1 MKEKKMN
8 FKDEFYGFYR
18 NDLSIDSITKE
29 NTIIVFDTN
38 SLLNVFRFTP
48 EAAKKYFETI
58 EKVQDFIYIPYLVA
72 LEFHFHKSETLLLS
86 KVNVE
91 KFKSRFNKNW
101 NKIKSEAAKT
111 LFSSLTFRNDLQ
123 QEELSSYLSSLLDSS
138 ELGIEAKLL
147 EKISSIS
154 DTQKATFSSLIEILE
169 QKTRKRYEQDWINE
183 VEKRGEER
191 YKKDI
196 PPGFNDKNKKD
207 SRGYNGIVYQQKFG
221 DLIIW
226 EDMLEKSSESDIK
239 NVVFVTSDGKR
250 PDKTDLNYKVLV
262 GKDEKGKDKYQVV
275 GPRIELIEEMR
286 GKSGASFYLMDEL
299 EFIKRFSGSEISNR
313 MAKSIGDILAE
324 HANSMSSLAPQQ
336 SKDMVQAFKKA
347 TSSLSNSFTS
357 KVKRR
362 EVTDIFELEE
372 KLNQDYNIMDSLAE
386 YVEDKLPNMDFEG
399 EYFSGWGEFEDI
411 HILSSNIDEYAFED
425 NFYEITCTAIVNAE
439 VEFNIVTKNP
449 DFEQG
454 EEEFFYESSS
464 RDLEFTIEFTYD
476 MDYDMFENIVIVDYY
491 FI

>member
-1 MKEKKMN
+1 MY
-8 FKDEFYGFYR
+8 FA
-18 NDLSIDSITKE
+18 
-29 NTIIVFDTN
+29 
-38 SLLNVFRFTP
+38 LLP
-48 EAAKKYFETI
+48 KQPKKYFETI

-399 EYFSGWGEFEDI
+399 EHFSGWGR
-411 HILSSNIDEYAFED
+411 
-425 NFYEITCTAIVNAE
+425 V
-439 VEFNIVTKNP
+439 
-449 DFEQG
+449 
-454 EEEFFYESSS
+454 
-464 RDLEFTIEFTYD
+464 
-476 MDYDMFENIVIVDYY
+476 
-491 FI
+491 